1 MFFGT
6 TKLTENSTMPQK
18 SPKQQRFGWIC
29 VFLVNTMLTSVVV
42 DAAENDA
49 IVARASAPR
58 DAARVDHSVGVF
70 TGAPRE
76 LWARARTRLL
86 ELDEVIK

>member
-1 MFFGT
+1 
-6 TKLTENSTMPQK
+6 MPQK

-49 IVARASAPR
+49 IVARAERIANL
-58 DAARVDHSVGVF
+58 SVVEK
-70 TGAPRE
+70 RE
-76 LWARARTRLL
+76 LLARQ
-86 ELDEVIK
+86 